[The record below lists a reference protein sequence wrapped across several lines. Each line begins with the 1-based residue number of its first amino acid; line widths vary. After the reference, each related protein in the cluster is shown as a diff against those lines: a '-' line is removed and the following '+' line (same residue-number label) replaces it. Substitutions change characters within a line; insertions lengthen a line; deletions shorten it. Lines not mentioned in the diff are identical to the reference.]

1 MFNKTLLIICYRYY
15 YYIMEENKINHQLRK
30 ILNQTKK
37 DRINIP
43 PHSLEAEQSVL
54 GGLMLDNNRWDN
66 VFERVISQDFFIYPH
81 RLIFDEM
88 KSLLEV
94 GKPIDL
100 ITLSDSLEQKRKLE
114 IAGGFSYLAEI
125 VKNTPSVANINAYA
139 DIIRERALIREIIS
153 TANEITDACYN
164 FKGKESE
171 YLLDLAESRI
181 FQIAEKRIINSQGPK
196 SIDQVLKKT
205 IMQIESFSKTMN
217 KGITGLDTG
226 YKDLNKKTL
235 GLQSS
240 ELIIIAARPS
250 MGKTTFAMN
259 LCENIAMLQEKPV
272 LIFSLEMPGEQIM
285 MRILS
290 SLTRIDQIRLRT
302 GQLNEEEWKRIS
314 STINVLIK
322 KNNMYIDDSSNL
334 TPTEIR
340 FRSRKVFREHGGL
353 SLIMIDYLQ
362 LMKIPNLSYNR
373 IMEIAEIS
381 RSLKSL
387 AKELHIPVV
396 ALSQLNRSLEQRAD
410 KRPVNSDLRES
421 GSIEQDADLIMFIY
435 RDEIYNE
442 NSNTK
447 GIAEIIIGKQRN
459 GPLGTIRLTFNGK
472 WSRFDN
478 YIDHLYDDEIID
490 IL

>member
-1 MFNKTLLIICYRYY
+1 MIKNNYKSKKSFNYVKN
-15 YYIMEENKINHQLRK
+15 E
-30 ILNQTKK
+30 
-37 DRINIP
+37 INIP
-43 PHSLEAEQSVL
+43 PHSLEAEQSLL
-54 GGLMLDNNRWDN
+54 GGLMLDNNKWDD
-66 VFERVISQDFFIYPH
+66 VIEKIITKDFFIYSH
-81 RLIFDEM
+81 RIIFEEM
-88 KSLLEV
+88 KNLLEL

-100 ITLSDSLEQKRKLE
+100 ITLSDSLDKKGK
-114 IAGGFSYLAEI
+114 IKTIGGFTYLAE
-125 VKNTPSVANINAYA
+125 VAKNTLSVANIIAYA
-139 DIIRERALIREIIS
+139 DIIKEHAVIREIITTS
-153 TANEITDACYN
+153 NEITDACYSFN
-164 FKGKESE
+164 GKKSE
-171 YLLDLAESRI
+171 DLLDLAESKI
-181 FQIAEKRIINSQGPK
+181 FQITEKRLNNKQGPK
-196 SIDQVLKKT
+196 SINQVLKKT
-205 IMQIESFSKTMN
+205 IIQIESFN
-217 KGITGLDTG
+217 KNANNGITGLNTG

-235 GLQSS
+235 GLQPS

-259 LCENIAMLQEKPV
+259 ICENIAMLQDKPV

-290 SLTRIDQIRLRT
+290 SLARVDQISLRT
-302 GQLNEEEWKRIS
+302 GQLNKEEWERIS
-314 STINVLIK
+314 STINILID
-322 KNNMYIDDSSNL
+322 KNNMYIDDSSSL

-340 FRSRKVFREHGGL
+340 FRSRKMFREHGGL

-362 LMKIPNLSYNR
+362 LMRVPSLSYNR

-387 AKELHIPVV
+387 AKELKIPVV
-396 ALSQLNRSLEQRAD
+396 ALSQLNRSLEQRSD

-478 YIDHLYDDEIID
+478 YIDHLYENEFN
-490 IL
+490 